1 MIFFYIS
8 QSIVFN
14 GLCILKFITKKHAWV
29 LLKNKLFQMP
39 NYFVAI
45 YQQGGKLGLNFPK
58 IKILVLFS
66 VENKKLPCVSDL

>member
-1 MIFFYIS
+1 
-8 QSIVFN
+8 
-14 GLCILKFITKKHAWV
+14 
-29 LLKNKLFQMP
+29 MP

-66 VENKKLPCVSDL
+66 VENKKLPCVSDLLRYFRIKYSPKGFTERD